1 MLGKTKTLYCFVCRS
16 ILSVK
21 EFFGHWRENT
31 GTRNRVTLSLIPID
45 IAQIKKLVE
54 ILILCCEVLGTL
66 ATSCLHGHFQLPVP
80 SFVYFSVYRTV
91 TERELQHYLLWLRS
105 VEWQWWLYSDIVC
118 LSFRPTTYD
127 VFLAVRRAKENER
140 QGHFKKTAGKK
151 KKSTV
156 SVSGI
161 VCLSCTWTALV
172 VALRICG
179 FRSIMMSTLV
189 CIAVTWIP
197 AYHMNCITFLKNT
210 FTTIYTVLCGHWYI
224 SLLASIQ
231 FNAEIP
237 EQQFMDYWICCFLR
251 KQQIIDKE
259 VQWKCRNP
267 SLWNLTTVS
276 TNCTK
281 QLVSRQLVSV
291 VASQALKSECVETRQ
306 WFRIFE
312 VFETNCATDHIT
324 NVSLEVLVLP
334 RTWQRMILANQRLNL
349 WDGWRNQNSLTRYPT
364 FGWLGQ
370 VEPLHTKVSEWA
382 IS

>member
-1 MLGKTKTLYCFVCRS
+1 VLGKTKTLYCFVCRS

-179 FRSIMMSTLV
+179 FRNIMISTLPRV
-189 CIAVTWIP
+189 VLLWCEFQLS
-197 AYHMNCITFLKNT
+197 MNSITFLTNML
-210 FTTIYTVLCGHWYI
+210 TTIHTVLCDWWNS
-224 SLLASIQ
+224 SLLSSIQ
-231 FNAEIP
+231 FNAEITK
-237 EQQFMDYWICCFLR
+237 QQFINCWFGCVNSRSLIKKFSGNAEIPASGTWKLFL
-251 KQQIIDKE
+251 QTGQSNSSLGNLSL
-259 VQWKCRNP
+259 QWLLKH
-267 SLWNLTTVS
+267 
-276 TNCTK
+276 
-281 QLVSRQLVSV
+281 SRQNVWRQGNDLGS
-291 VASQALKSECVETRQ
+291 LKSSKQIE
-306 WFRIFE
+306 
-312 VFETNCATDHIT
+312 H
-324 NVSLEVLVLP
+324 LV
-334 RTWQRMILANQRLNL
+334 I
-349 WDGWRNQNSLTRYPT
+349 SLTWAWRCWYY
-364 FGWLGQ
+364 L
-370 VEPLHTKVSEWA
+370 EPATVW
-382 IS
+382 IWQTRG